1 MKPLTSHYSS
11 QTKPLLKI
19 SLIVS
24 FMLSG
29 AFADSLNTLESSTI
43 RPDNETRKVNLGR
56 SVVTAS
62 GYEQDIKTAPAS
74 ISIIPKEEI
83 LTRPIRDIGD
93 AVQDVPGVYVEQDK
107 TGQNSISMRGLSS
120 EYTLILIDGKR
131 QNTTRGFV
139 QNGLGNQ
146 TSFMPPPSMIERI
159 EVIRGPASTIY
170 GSDAM
175 GGVINIITKKH
186 TNTFTSGIQMET
198 KLFEPNSEWGNVYG
212 TNAYMNIPLLKDKL
226 SLNLRGSAR
235 YNDANEFLKPSWV
248 SPSSNGNPYAAHS
261 STGSR
266 NFMGGFRLNY
276 TPTSRDYIYLDSEIY
291 NGRLGSL
298 NTSSNSI
305 TSIQELFKVN
315 SVLSHD
321 GNYEWG
327 KLSSYVQHSY
337 NLIAPHA
344 GYDTSTKNGIP
355 IGADK
360 GDYINY
366 AGKRTAQNA
375 IFQSTYTNDF
385 DLNNYG
391 AIIFNGGVYY
401 QFENLIGEI
410 SSKHRNMHQNQAAIF
425 AEGEYLINE
434 TISTTLGLR
443 YNYSDRFATVPNPRF
458 YVNYNPTDWLTFKA
472 GVANGVLIP
481 TLLQTT
487 DGVITTSSGNSS
499 TTESYGNP
507 NLKPEQSWNYELSA
521 IVDTDPAMFILTG
534 YYTDFNNQIET
545 LQGITGG
552 TQIPGTNQTCP
563 GNGTTCSTYRNVEK
577 SLVSGAELSAK
588 IKPIGGFSLDAGYGY
603 TYTEALS
610 GSGKG
615 EPINSIPRHSF
626 TITPKYQYGNFDM
639 YVRWSGKY
647 KTPTPYAGS
656 NSRTNVREIV
666 GQYYKDYQLVDVAA
680 SYKIGKHYALTLAV
694 NNLFDVYFM
703 DYASYTSGGNSST
716 TNAQNKYQRILPSR
730 NYWISFRADF

>member
-1 MKPLTSHYSS
+1 MKPSTSHCIT
-11 QTKPLLKI
+11 QKNCFNI
-19 SLIVS
+19 ALILS
-24 FMLSG
+24 FLFSG
-29 AFADSLNTLESSTI
+29 SFADSLNTLESNAT

-62 GYEQDIKTAPAS
+62 GYEQDMKTAPAS

-120 EYTLILIDGKR
+120 TYTLILIDGKR

-248 SPSSNGNPYAAHS
+248 SPSQNSNPYAAHS

-266 NFMGGFRLNY
+266 NFSGGFRLNY
-276 TPTSRDYIYLDSEIY
+276 TPTSSDYIYLDSEVY
-291 NGRLGSL
+291 NGRLGTL
-298 NTSSNSI
+298 NTSSSSI

-344 GYDTSTKNGIP
+344 NVG

-366 AGKRTAQNA
+366 ANKRTSQNA

-401 QFENLIGEI
+401 QFENLIGTI

-425 AEGEYLINE
+425 AEGEYLISE
-434 TISTTLGLR
+434 SISTTLGLR

-472 GVANGVLIP
+472 GVANGMLIP

-487 DGVITTSSGNSS
+487 DGVITTSTSSGSS

-545 LQGITGG
+545 LQGITGN
-552 TQIPGTNQTCP
+552 TQIPGTNQICP
-563 GNGTTCSTYRNVEK
+563 GSSTCSTYRNVEK

-603 TYTEALS
+603 TYTKALS

-656 NSRTNVREIV
+656 NARTNVREIV

-703 DYASYTSGGNSST
+703 DYASYTTNGGGQSST

>member
-1 MKPLTSHYSS
+1 MKPSTSHRIT
-11 QTKPLLKI
+11 QKTAFKNI
-19 SLIVS
+19 ALILGLS
-24 FMLSG
+24 FSG
-29 AFADSLNTLESSTI
+29 SFADSLNTLESSTI

-56 SVVTAS
+56 SVVTAA

-212 TNAYMNIPLLKDKL
+212 TNAHMNIPLLKDKL

-266 NFMGGFRLNY
+266 NFSGGFRLNY
-276 TPTSRDYIYLDSEIY
+276 TPTSNDYIYLDSEIY

-344 GYDTSTKNGIP
+344 NVG

-366 AGKRTAQNA
+366 ANKRTAQNA

-401 QFENLIGEI
+401 QFENLIGTI
-410 SSKHRNMHQNQAAIF
+410 SNKHRNMHQNQAAIF
-425 AEGEYLINE
+425 AEGEYLISE
-434 TISTTLGLR
+434 SISTTLGLR

-487 DGVITTSSGNSS
+487 DGVITTSSSNSG

-545 LQGITGG
+545 LQGITGS

-563 GNGTTCSTYRNVEK
+563 GSGTTCSTYRNVEK

-656 NSRTNVREIV
+656 NARTNVREIV

-703 DYASYTSGGNSST
+703 DYASYASNGN

>member
-1 MKPLTSHYSS
+1 MKPSTSHCIT
-11 QTKPLLKI
+11 QKNCFNI
-19 SLIVS
+19 ALILS
-24 FMLSG
+24 FLFSG
-29 AFADSLNTLESSTI
+29 SFADSLNTLESNAT

-62 GYEQDIKTAPAS
+62 GYEQDMKTAPAS

-120 EYTLILIDGKR
+120 TYTLILIDGKR

-248 SPSSNGNPYAAHS
+248 SPSGNGNPYAAHS

-266 NFMGGFRLNY
+266 NFSGGFRLNY
-276 TPTSRDYIYLDSEIY
+276 TPTSSDYIYLDSEVY
-291 NGRLGSL
+291 NGRLGTL

-344 GYDTSTKNGIP
+344 NVD

-360 GDYINY
+360 GDYIKY
-366 AGKRTAQNA
+366 ANKRTSQNA

-401 QFENLIGEI
+401 QFENLIGTI

-425 AEGEYLINE
+425 AEGEYLISE
-434 TISTTLGLR
+434 SISTTLGLR

-472 GVANGVLIP
+472 GVANGMLIP

-487 DGVITTSSGNSS
+487 DGVITTSTSSGSSTS

-545 LQGITGG
+545 LQGITGN
-552 TQIPGTNQTCP
+552 TQIPGTNQICP
-563 GNGTTCSTYRNVEK
+563 GSSTCSTYRNVEK

-603 TYTEALS
+603 TYTKALS

-656 NSRTNVREIV
+656 NARTNVREIV

-703 DYASYTSGGNSST
+703 DYASYTTNGGGQSTT

>member
-1 MKPLTSHYSS
+1 MKLSTSHRIT
-11 QTKPLLKI
+11 QKTTFKNI
-19 SLIVS
+19 ALILGLS
-24 FMLSG
+24 FSG
-29 AFADSLNTLESSTI
+29 SFADSLNTLESSTT

-56 SVVTAS
+56 SVVTAA

-248 SPSSNGNPYAAHS
+248 SPSKNGNPYAAHS

-266 NFMGGFRLNY
+266 NFSGGFRLNY
-276 TPTSRDYIYLDSEIY
+276 TPTSSDYIYLDSEIY

-298 NTSSNSI
+298 NTSSSSI

-344 GYDTSTKNGIP
+344 GVG

-366 AGKRTAQNA
+366 ANKRTAQNA

-401 QFENLIGEI
+401 QFENLIGTI

-425 AEGEYLINE
+425 AEGEYLISE
-434 TISTTLGLR
+434 SISTTLGLR

-487 DGVITTSSGNSS
+487 DGVITTSTSGSS

-545 LQGITGG
+545 LQGITGD

-563 GNGTTCSTYRNVEK
+563 GSSTTCSTYRNVEK

-588 IKPIGGFSLDAGYGY
+588 IKPIGGFSLDAGYGH

-615 EPINSIPRHSF
+615 KPINSIPRHSF

-656 NSRTNVREIV
+656 NARTNVREIV

-703 DYASYTSGGNSST
+703 DYASYTSGNS

>member
-29 AFADSLNTLESSTI
+29 AFADSPNTLESSTDF
-43 RPDNETRKVNLGR
+43 RPSNETRKVNLGR

-120 EYTLILIDGKR
+120 SYTLILIDGKR

-266 NFMGGFRLNY
+266 NFSGGFRLNY

-298 NTSSNSI
+298 NTSSSSI

-344 GYDTSTKNGIP
+344 GVG

-366 AGKRTAQNA
+366 ANKRTAQNA

-401 QFENLIGEI
+401 QFENLIGTI

-472 GVANGVLIP
+472 GVANGMLIP

-487 DGVITTSSGNSS
+487 DGVITTSTSNSN

-521 IVDTDPAMFILTG
+521 IVDTDPATFILTG

-703 DYASYTSGGNSST
+703 DYASYASGNS

>member
-1 MKPLTSHYSS
+1 MKPSTSHRI
-11 QTKPLLKI
+11 TKNKTAFKNIALIL
-19 SLIVS
+19 SLS
-24 FMLSG
+24 LSG
-29 AFADSLNTLESSTI
+29 SFADSLNTLESNAT

-56 SVVTAS
+56 SVVTAA

-226 SLNLRGSAR
+226 SLNLRGSVR

-266 NFMGGFRLNY
+266 NFGGGFRLNY
-276 TPTSRDYIYLDSEIY
+276 TPTSSDYIYLDSEIY

-298 NTSSNSI
+298 NTSSSSI

-344 GYDTSTKNGIP
+344 GVG

-366 AGKRTAQNA
+366 ANKRTAQNA

-401 QFENLIGEI
+401 QFENLIGTI

-425 AEGEYLINE
+425 AEGEYLISE

-487 DGVITTSSGNSS
+487 DGVITTSSNNSS

-521 IVDTDPAMFILTG
+521 IVDTEPAMFILTG

-563 GNGTTCSTYRNVEK
+563 GSSTTCSTYRNVEK

-588 IKPIGGFSLDAGYGY
+588 IKPIGGFSLDAGYGH

-656 NSRTNVREIV
+656 NARTNVREIV

-703 DYASYTSGGNSST
+703 DYASYTSGNS

>member
-1 MKPLTSHYSS
+1 MKPSTSHCIT
-11 QTKPLLKI
+11 QKNCFNI
-19 SLIVS
+19 ALILS
-24 FMLSG
+24 FLFSG
-29 AFADSLNTLESSTI
+29 SFADSLNTLESNAT

-62 GYEQDIKTAPAS
+62 GYEQDMKTAPAS

-120 EYTLILIDGKR
+120 TYTLILIDGKR

-248 SPSSNGNPYAAHS
+248 SPSKNGNPYAAHS

-266 NFMGGFRLNY
+266 NFSGGFRLNY
-276 TPTSRDYIYLDSEIY
+276 TPTSSDYIYLDSEVY
-291 NGRLGSL
+291 NGRLGTL
-298 NTSSNSI
+298 NTSSSSI

-344 GYDTSTKNGIP
+344 NVG

-366 AGKRTAQNA
+366 ANKRTSQNA

-401 QFENLIGEI
+401 QFENLIGTI

-425 AEGEYLINE
+425 AEGEYLISE
-434 TISTTLGLR
+434 SISTTLGLR

-472 GVANGVLIP
+472 GVANGMLIP

-487 DGVITTSSGNSS
+487 DGVITTSTSSGSS

-545 LQGITGG
+545 LQGITSNA
-552 TQIPGTNQTCP
+552 QIPGTNQICP
-563 GNGTTCSTYRNVEK
+563 GSSTCSTYRNVEK

-603 TYTEALS
+603 TYTKALS

-656 NSRTNVREIV
+656 NARTNVREIV

-703 DYASYTSGGNSST
+703 DYASYTTNGGSGGQDST

>member
-1 MKPLTSHYSS
+1 MKLSTSHRIT
-11 QTKPLLKI
+11 QKTTFKNIALIL
-19 SLIVS
+19 SLS
-24 FMLSG
+24 LSG
-29 AFADSLNTLESSTI
+29 SFADSLNTLESNAT

-56 SVVTAS
+56 SVVTAA

-198 KLFEPNSEWGNVYG
+198 KLFEPKSEWGNVYG

-266 NFMGGFRLNY
+266 NFSGGFRLNY
-276 TPTSRDYIYLDSEIY
+276 TPTSNDYIYLDSEIY

-298 NTSSNSI
+298 NTSSKSI

-344 GYDTSTKNGIP
+344 GVG

-366 AGKRTAQNA
+366 ADKRTAQNA

-401 QFENLIGEI
+401 QFENLIGTI

-425 AEGEYLINE
+425 AEGEYLISE
-434 TISTTLGLR
+434 SISTTLGLR

-487 DGVITTSSGNSS
+487 DGVITTSSSNSG

-563 GNGTTCSTYRNVEK
+563 GTGTTCSTYRNVEK

-656 NSRTNVREIV
+656 NARTNVREIV

-703 DYASYTSGGNSST
+703 DYASYASNGN

>member
-1 MKPLTSHYSS
+1 MKPSTSHRIT
-11 QTKPLLKI
+11 QKTTFKNIALVL
-19 SLIVS
+19 SLS
-24 FMLSG
+24 LSG
-29 AFADSLNTLESSTI
+29 SFADSLNTLESNAT

-56 SVVTAS
+56 SVVTAA

-107 TGQNSISMRGLSS
+107 TGQNSISMRGLGS

-266 NFMGGFRLNY
+266 NFSGGFRLNY

-298 NTSSNSI
+298 NTSSSSI

-344 GYDTSTKNGIP
+344 GVG

-366 AGKRTAQNA
+366 ANKRTAQNA

-401 QFENLIGEI
+401 QFENLIGTI

-458 YVNYNPTDWLTFKA
+458 YVNYNPTDWLTFKV
-472 GVANGVLIP
+472 GVANGMLIP

-487 DGVITTSSGNSS
+487 DGVITTSTSNSS

-656 NSRTNVREIV
+656 NARTNVREIV

-703 DYASYTSGGNSST
+703 DYASYASGNS

>member
-1 MKPLTSHYSS
+1 MKLSTSHRIT
-11 QTKPLLKI
+11 QKTTFKI
-19 SLIVS
+19 SLVLS
-24 FMLSG
+24 LSLSG
-29 AFADSLNTLESSTI
+29 SFADSLNTLESSTT

-56 SVVTAS
+56 SVVTAA

-120 EYTLILIDGKR
+120 SYTLILIDGKR

-266 NFMGGFRLNY
+266 NFSGGFRLNY
-276 TPTSRDYIYLDSEIY
+276 TPTNRDYIYLDSEIY
-291 NGRLGSL
+291 NGRLGTL
-298 NTSSNSI
+298 NTSSRSI

-344 GYDTSTKNGIP
+344 NVG

-366 AGKRTAQNA
+366 ANKRTAQNA

-401 QFENLIGEI
+401 QFENLIGTI

-425 AEGEYLINE
+425 AEGEYLISE
-434 TISTTLGLR
+434 SISTTLGLR

-487 DGVITTSSGNSS
+487 DGVSLPQAPNST

-552 TQIPGTNQTCP
+552 TQIPGTNQICP
-563 GNGTTCSTYRNVEK
+563 GNSTTCSTYRNVEK

-656 NSRTNVREIV
+656 NARTNVREIV

-703 DYASYTSGGNSST
+703 DYASYTSGNG
-716 TNAQNKYQRILPSR
+716 TNAQNRYQRILPSR

>member
-1 MKPLTSHYSS
+1 MKPSTSHRI
-11 QTKPLLKI
+11 TKNKTALKNI
-19 SLIVS
+19 ALVLSLS
-24 FMLSG
+24 LSG
-29 AFADSLNTLESSTI
+29 SFADSLNTLESSTT

-56 SVVTAS
+56 SVVTAA

-266 NFMGGFRLNY
+266 NFSGGFRLNY
-276 TPTSRDYIYLDSEIY
+276 TPTSSDYIYLDSEIY

-344 GYDTSTKNGIP
+344 NVG

-366 AGKRTAQNA
+366 ANKRTAQNA

-401 QFENLIGEI
+401 QFENLIGTI
-410 SSKHRNMHQNQAAIF
+410 SNKHRNMHQNQAAIF
-425 AEGEYLINE
+425 AEGEYLISE
-434 TISTTLGLR
+434 SISTTLGLR

-487 DGVITTSSGNSS
+487 DGVITTSTSGSS

-563 GNGTTCSTYRNVEK
+563 GSGTTCSTYRNVEK

-610 GSGKG
+610 GLGKG

-656 NSRTNVREIV
+656 NARTNVREIV
-666 GQYYKDYQLVDVAA
+666 GQYYKDYQLVDVAT

-703 DYASYTSGGNSST
+703 DYASYTSGNS

>member
-1 MKPLTSHYSS
+1 MKPSTSHRI
-11 QTKPLLKI
+11 TKNKTAFKNIALIL
-19 SLIVS
+19 SLS
-24 FMLSG
+24 LSG
-29 AFADSLNTLESSTI
+29 SFADSLNTLESNAT

-56 SVVTAS
+56 SVVTAA

-266 NFMGGFRLNY
+266 NFSGGFRLNY
-276 TPTSRDYIYLDSEIY
+276 TPTSNDYIYLDSEIY

-344 GYDTSTKNGIP
+344 NVG

-366 AGKRTAQNA
+366 ANKRTAQNA

-401 QFENLIGEI
+401 QFENLIGTI

-425 AEGEYLINE
+425 AEGEYLISE
-434 TISTTLGLR
+434 SISTTLGLR

-487 DGVITTSSGNSS
+487 DGVITTSSSNST

-545 LQGITGG
+545 LQGITGS
-552 TQIPGTNQTCP
+552 TQIPGTNQICP
-563 GNGTTCSTYRNVEK
+563 GNSTTCSTYRNVEK

-656 NSRTNVREIV
+656 NARTNVREIV

-703 DYASYTSGGNSST
+703 DYASYTSNGN
-716 TNAQNKYQRILPSR
+716 TNAQNRYQRILPSR

>member
-1 MKPLTSHYSS
+1 MKPSTSHCIT
-11 QTKPLLKI
+11 QKNCFNI
-19 SLIVS
+19 ALILS
-24 FMLSG
+24 FLFSG
-29 AFADSLNTLESSTI
+29 SFADSLNTLESNAT

-62 GYEQDIKTAPAS
+62 GYEQDMKTAPAS
-74 ISIIPKEEI
+74 ISIIPKEDI

-120 EYTLILIDGKR
+120 TYTLILIDGKR

-248 SPSSNGNPYAAHS
+248 SPSNNGNPYAAHS

-266 NFMGGFRLNY
+266 NFSGGFRLNY
-276 TPTSRDYIYLDSEIY
+276 TPTSSDYIYLDSEVY
-291 NGRLGSL
+291 NGRLGTL
-298 NTSSNSI
+298 NTSSSSI

-344 GYDTSTKNGIP
+344 NVD

-360 GDYINY
+360 GDYIKY
-366 AGKRTAQNA
+366 ANKRTSQNA

-401 QFENLIGEI
+401 QFENLIGTI

-425 AEGEYLINE
+425 AEGEYLISE
-434 TISTTLGLR
+434 SISTTLGLR

-472 GVANGVLIP
+472 GVANGMLIP

-487 DGVITTSSGNSS
+487 DGVITTSTSSGSSTS

-545 LQGITGG
+545 LQGITGN
-552 TQIPGTNQTCP
+552 TQIPGTNQICP
-563 GNGTTCSTYRNVEK
+563 GSSTCSTYRNVEK

-603 TYTEALS
+603 TYTKALS

-656 NSRTNVREIV
+656 NARTNVREIV

-703 DYASYTSGGNSST
+703 DYASYTTSGKKGQSTT

>member
-1 MKPLTSHYSS
+1 
-11 QTKPLLKI
+11 
-19 SLIVS
+19 
-24 FMLSG
+24 
-29 AFADSLNTLESSTI
+29 
-43 RPDNETRKVNLGR
+43 
-56 SVVTAS
+56 
-62 GYEQDIKTAPAS
+62 
-74 ISIIPKEEI
+74 
-83 LTRPIRDIGD
+83 
-93 AVQDVPGVYVEQDK
+93 
-107 TGQNSISMRGLSS
+107 
-120 EYTLILIDGKR
+120 
-131 QNTTRGFV
+131 
-139 QNGLGNQ
+139 
-146 TSFMPPPSMIERI
+146 
-159 EVIRGPASTIY
+159 
-170 GSDAM
+170 
-175 GGVINIITKKH
+175 
-186 TNTFTSGIQMET
+186 MET

-266 NFMGGFRLNY
+266 NFSGGFRLNY
-276 TPTSRDYIYLDSEIY
+276 TPTNRDYIYLDSEIY
-291 NGRLGSL
+291 NGRLGTL
-298 NTSSNSI
+298 NTSSRSI

-344 GYDTSTKNGIP
+344 NVG

-366 AGKRTAQNA
+366 ANKRTAQNA

-401 QFENLIGEI
+401 QFENLIGTI

-425 AEGEYLINE
+425 AEGEYLISE
-434 TISTTLGLR
+434 SISTTLGLR

-487 DGVITTSSGNSS
+487 DGVITTSSSNST

-552 TQIPGTNQTCP
+552 TQIPGTNQICP
-563 GNGTTCSTYRNVEK
+563 GNSTTCSTYRNVEK

-656 NSRTNVREIV
+656 NARTNVREIV

-703 DYASYTSGGNSST
+703 DYASYTSGSD
-716 TNAQNKYQRILPSR
+716 TNAQNRYQRILPSR

>member
-1 MKPLTSHYSS
+1 MKLSTSHRIT
-11 QTKPLLKI
+11 QKTTFKI
-19 SLIVS
+19 SLVLS
-24 FMLSG
+24 LSLSG
-29 AFADSLNTLESSTI
+29 SFADSLNTLESSTT

-56 SVVTAS
+56 SVVTAA

-120 EYTLILIDGKR
+120 SYTLILIDGKR

-266 NFMGGFRLNY
+266 NFSGGFRLNY
-276 TPTSRDYIYLDSEIY
+276 TPTNRDYIYLDSEIY
-291 NGRLGSL
+291 NGRLGTL
-298 NTSSNSI
+298 NTSSRSI

-344 GYDTSTKNGIP
+344 NVG

-366 AGKRTAQNA
+366 ANKRTAQNA

-401 QFENLIGEI
+401 QFENLIGTI

-425 AEGEYLINE
+425 AEGEYLISE
-434 TISTTLGLR
+434 SISTTLGLR

-487 DGVITTSSGNSS
+487 DGVITTSSSNST

-552 TQIPGTNQTCP
+552 TQIPGTNQICP
-563 GNGTTCSTYRNVEK
+563 GNSTTCSTYRNVEK

-656 NSRTNVREIV
+656 NARTNVREIV
-666 GQYYKDYQLVDVAA
+666 G
-680 SYKIGKHYALTLAV
+680 
-694 NNLFDVYFM
+694 
-703 DYASYTSGGNSST
+703 
-716 TNAQNKYQRILPSR
+716 
-730 NYWISFRADF
+730 

>member
-1 MKPLTSHYSS
+1 MKLSTSHRIT
-11 QTKPLLKI
+11 QKTTFKI
-19 SLIVS
+19 SLVLS
-24 FMLSG
+24 LSLSG
-29 AFADSLNTLESSTI
+29 SFADSLNTLESSTT

-56 SVVTAS
+56 SVVTAA

-120 EYTLILIDGKR
+120 SYTLILIDGKR

-146 TSFMPPPSMIERI
+146 TSFMPPSSMIERI

-266 NFMGGFRLNY
+266 NFSGGFRLNY
-276 TPTSRDYIYLDSEIY
+276 TPTNRDYIYLDSEIY
-291 NGRLGSL
+291 NGRLGTL
-298 NTSSNSI
+298 NTSSRSI

-344 GYDTSTKNGIP
+344 NVG

-366 AGKRTAQNA
+366 ANKRTAQNA

-401 QFENLIGEI
+401 QFENLIGTI

-425 AEGEYLINE
+425 AEGEYLISE
-434 TISTTLGLR
+434 SISTTLGLR

-487 DGVITTSSGNSS
+487 DGVITTSSSNST

-552 TQIPGTNQTCP
+552 TQIPGTNQICP
-563 GNGTTCSTYRNVEK
+563 GNSTTCSTYRNVEK

-656 NSRTNVREIV
+656 NARTNVREIV

-703 DYASYTSGGNSST
+703 DYASYTSGSD
-716 TNAQNKYQRILPSR
+716 TNAQNRYQRILPSR

>member
-1 MKPLTSHYSS
+1 MKLSTSHRIT
-11 QTKPLLKI
+11 QKTTFKNIALVL
-19 SLIVS
+19 SLS
-24 FMLSG
+24 LSG
-29 AFADSLNTLESSTI
+29 SFADSLNTLESNATH
-43 RPDNETRKVNLGR
+43 PDNETRKVNLGR
-56 SVVTAS
+56 SVVTAA

-266 NFMGGFRLNY
+266 NFSGGFRLNY
-276 TPTSRDYIYLDSEIY
+276 TPTSSDYIYLDSEIY

-344 GYDTSTKNGIP
+344 GVG

-366 AGKRTAQNA
+366 ANKRTAQNA

-401 QFENLIGEI
+401 QFENLIGTI

-425 AEGEYLINE
+425 AEGEYLISE
-434 TISTTLGLR
+434 SISTTLGLR

-487 DGVITTSSGNSS
+487 DGVITTSSSNST

-563 GNGTTCSTYRNVEK
+563 GSSTTCSTYRNVEK

-656 NSRTNVREIV
+656 NARTNVREIV

-703 DYASYTSGGNSST
+703 DYASYTSGNS
-716 TNAQNKYQRILPSR
+716 TNAQNRYQRILPSR

>member
-1 MKPLTSHYSS
+1 MKPSTSHCIT
-11 QTKPLLKI
+11 QKNCFNI
-19 SLIVS
+19 ALILS
-24 FMLSG
+24 FLFSG
-29 AFADSLNTLESSTI
+29 SFADSLNTLESNAT

-62 GYEQDIKTAPAS
+62 GYEQDMKTAPAS

-120 EYTLILIDGKR
+120 TYTLILIDGKR

-248 SPSSNGNPYAAHS
+248 SPSKNGNPYAAHS

-266 NFMGGFRLNY
+266 NFSGGFRLNY
-276 TPTSRDYIYLDSEIY
+276 TPTSSDYIYLDSEVY
-291 NGRLGSL
+291 NGRLGTL
-298 NTSSNSI
+298 NTSSSSI

-344 GYDTSTKNGIP
+344 NVG

-366 AGKRTAQNA
+366 ANKRTSQNA

-401 QFENLIGEI
+401 QFENLIGTI

-425 AEGEYLINE
+425 AEGEYLISE
-434 TISTTLGLR
+434 SISTTLGLR

-472 GVANGVLIP
+472 GVANGMLIP

-487 DGVITTSSGNSS
+487 DGVITTSTSSGSS

-545 LQGITGG
+545 LQGITSNA
-552 TQIPGTNQTCP
+552 QIPGTNQICP
-563 GNGTTCSTYRNVEK
+563 GSSTCSTYRNVEK

-603 TYTEALS
+603 TYTKALS

-656 NSRTNVREIV
+656 NARTNVREIV

-703 DYASYTSGGNSST
+703 DYASYTTNGGSGGQGST

>member
-1 MKPLTSHYSS
+1 MKLSTSHRIT
-11 QTKPLLKI
+11 QKTTFKI
-19 SLIVS
+19 SLVLS
-24 FMLSG
+24 LSLSG
-29 AFADSLNTLESSTI
+29 SFADSLNTLESSTT

-56 SVVTAS
+56 SVVTAA

-120 EYTLILIDGKR
+120 SYTLILIDGKR

-266 NFMGGFRLNY
+266 NFSGGFRLNY
-276 TPTSRDYIYLDSEIY
+276 TPTNRDYIYLDSEIY
-291 NGRLGSL
+291 NGRLGTL
-298 NTSSNSI
+298 NTSSRSI

-344 GYDTSTKNGIP
+344 NVG

-366 AGKRTAQNA
+366 ANKRTAQNA

-401 QFENLIGEI
+401 QFENLIGTI

-425 AEGEYLINE
+425 AEGEYLISE
-434 TISTTLGLR
+434 SISTTLGLR

-487 DGVITTSSGNSS
+487 DGVITTSSSNST

-552 TQIPGTNQTCP
+552 TQIPGTNQICP
-563 GNGTTCSTYRNVEK
+563 GNSTTCSTYRNVEK

-656 NSRTNVREIV
+656 NARTNVREIV

-703 DYASYTSGGNSST
+703 DYASYTSGSD
-716 TNAQNKYQRILPSR
+716 TNAQNRYQRILPSR

>member
-1 MKPLTSHYSS
+1 MKPSTSHRI
-11 QTKPLLKI
+11 TKNKTAFKNIALVLG
-19 SLIVS
+19 LS
-24 FMLSG
+24 FSG
-29 AFADSLNTLESSTI
+29 SFADSLNTLESNAT

-56 SVVTAS
+56 SVVTAA

-248 SPSSNGNPYAAHS
+248 SPSKNGNPYAAHS

-266 NFMGGFRLNY
+266 NFSGGFRLNY
-276 TPTSRDYIYLDSEIY
+276 TPTSSDYIYLDSEVY

-344 GYDTSTKNGIP
+344 NVG

-366 AGKRTAQNA
+366 ANKRTAQNA

-401 QFENLIGEI
+401 QFENLIGTI

-425 AEGEYLINE
+425 AEGEYLISE
-434 TISTTLGLR
+434 SISTTLGLR

-487 DGVITTSSGNSS
+487 DGVITTSSSNSG

-552 TQIPGTNQTCP
+552 TQIPGTNQICP
-563 GNGTTCSTYRNVEK
+563 GNSTTCSTYRNVEK

-656 NSRTNVREIV
+656 NARTNVREIV

-703 DYASYTSGGNSST
+703 DYASYASNGN
-716 TNAQNKYQRILPSR
+716 TNAQNRYQRILPSR

>member
-1 MKPLTSHYSS
+1 MKPSTSHCITQKNCFNIALILS
-11 QTKPLLKI
+11 LL
-19 SLIVS
+19 
-24 FMLSG
+24 FSG
-29 AFADSLNTLESSTI
+29 SFADSLNTLESNAT

-62 GYEQDIKTAPAS
+62 GYEQDMKTAPAS

-120 EYTLILIDGKR
+120 TYTLILIDGKR

-248 SPSSNGNPYAAHS
+248 SPSKNGNPYAAHS

-266 NFMGGFRLNY
+266 NFSGGFRLNY
-276 TPTSRDYIYLDSEIY
+276 TPTSSDYIYLDSEVY
-291 NGRLGSL
+291 NGRLGTL
-298 NTSSNSI
+298 NTSSSSI

-344 GYDTSTKNGIP
+344 NVG

-366 AGKRTAQNA
+366 ANKRTSQNA

-401 QFENLIGEI
+401 QFENLIGTI

-425 AEGEYLINE
+425 AEGEYLISE
-434 TISTTLGLR
+434 SISTTLGLR

-472 GVANGVLIP
+472 GVANGMLIP

-487 DGVITTSSGNSS
+487 DGVITTSTSSGSS

-545 LQGITGG
+545 LQGITSNA
-552 TQIPGTNQTCP
+552 QIPGTNQICP
-563 GNGTTCSTYRNVEK
+563 GSSTCSTYRNVEK

-603 TYTEALS
+603 TYTKALS

-615 EPINSIPRHSF
+615 ESINSIPRHSF

-656 NSRTNVREIV
+656 NARTNVREIV

-703 DYASYTSGGNSST
+703 DYASYTTNGGSGGQGST

>member
-1 MKPLTSHYSS
+1 MKPSTSHCIT
-11 QTKPLLKI
+11 QKNCFNI
-19 SLIVS
+19 ALILS
-24 FMLSG
+24 FLFSG
-29 AFADSLNTLESSTI
+29 SFADSLNTLESNAT

-62 GYEQDIKTAPAS
+62 GYEQDMKTAPAS

-120 EYTLILIDGKR
+120 TYTLILIDGKR

-248 SPSSNGNPYAAHS
+248 SPSKNGNPYAAHS

-266 NFMGGFRLNY
+266 NFSGGFRLNY
-276 TPTSRDYIYLDSEIY
+276 TPTNRDYIYLDSEVY
-291 NGRLGSL
+291 NGRLGTL
-298 NTSSNSI
+298 NTSSRSI

-344 GYDTSTKNGIP
+344 NVG

-366 AGKRTAQNA
+366 ANKRTSQNA

-401 QFENLIGEI
+401 QFENLIGTI

-425 AEGEYLINE
+425 AEGEYLISE
-434 TISTTLGLR
+434 SISTTLGLR

-472 GVANGVLIP
+472 GVANGMLIP

-487 DGVITTSSGNSS
+487 DGVITTSTSSGNSTS

-545 LQGITGG
+545 LQGITGNA
-552 TQIPGTNQTCP
+552 QIPGTNQICP
-563 GNGTTCSTYRNVEK
+563 GSSTCSTYRNVEK

-603 TYTEALS
+603 TYTKALS

-656 NSRTNVREIV
+656 NARTNVREIV

-703 DYASYTSGGNSST
+703 DYASYTTNGGSGGQGST

>member
-1 MKPLTSHYSS
+1 MKPSTSHCIT
-11 QTKPLLKI
+11 QKNCFNI
-19 SLIVS
+19 ALILS
-24 FMLSG
+24 FLFSG
-29 AFADSLNTLESSTI
+29 SFADSLNTLESNAT

-62 GYEQDIKTAPAS
+62 GYEQDMKTAPAS

-120 EYTLILIDGKR
+120 TYTLILIDGKR

-248 SPSSNGNPYAAHS
+248 SPSKNGNPYAAHS

-266 NFMGGFRLNY
+266 NFSGGFRLNY
-276 TPTSRDYIYLDSEIY
+276 TPTNRDYIYLDSEVY
-291 NGRLGSL
+291 NGRLGTL
-298 NTSSNSI
+298 NTSSSSI

-344 GYDTSTKNGIP
+344 NVG

-366 AGKRTAQNA
+366 ANKRTAQNA

-401 QFENLIGEI
+401 QFENLIGTI

-425 AEGEYLINE
+425 AEGEYLISE
-434 TISTTLGLR
+434 SISTTLGLR

-487 DGVITTSSGNSS
+487 DGVITTSSSNST

-552 TQIPGTNQTCP
+552 TQIPGTNQICP
-563 GNGTTCSTYRNVEK
+563 GSSTCSTYRNVEK

-656 NSRTNVREIV
+656 NARTNVREIV

-703 DYASYTSGGNSST
+703 DYASYTTNGGSGGQGGT

>member
-1 MKPLTSHYSS
+1 MKPSTSHCIT
-11 QTKPLLKI
+11 QKNCFNI
-19 SLIVS
+19 ALILS
-24 FMLSG
+24 FLFSG
-29 AFADSLNTLESSTI
+29 SFADSLNTLESNAT

-62 GYEQDIKTAPAS
+62 GYEQDMKTAPAS

-120 EYTLILIDGKR
+120 TYTLILIDGKR

-248 SPSSNGNPYAAHS
+248 SPSKNGNPYAAHS

-266 NFMGGFRLNY
+266 NFSGGFRLNY
-276 TPTSRDYIYLDSEIY
+276 TPTSSDYIYLDSEVY
-291 NGRLGSL
+291 NGRLGTL
-298 NTSSNSI
+298 NTSSSSI

-344 GYDTSTKNGIP
+344 NVG

-366 AGKRTAQNA
+366 ANKRTSQNA

-401 QFENLIGEI
+401 QFENLIGTI

-425 AEGEYLINE
+425 AEGEYLISE
-434 TISTTLGLR
+434 SISTTLGLR

-472 GVANGVLIP
+472 GVANGMLIP

-487 DGVITTSSGNSS
+487 DGVITTSTSSGSS

-545 LQGITGG
+545 LQGITGN
-552 TQIPGTNQTCP
+552 TQIPGTNQICP
-563 GNGTTCSTYRNVEK
+563 GSSTCSTYRNVEK

-603 TYTEALS
+603 TYTKALS

-656 NSRTNVREIV
+656 NARTNVREIV

-703 DYASYTSGGNSST
+703 DYASYTTNGGSGGHGST

>member
-1 MKPLTSHYSS
+1 MKPSTSHRI
-11 QTKPLLKI
+11 TKNKTAFKNIALIL
-19 SLIVS
+19 SLS
-24 FMLSG
+24 LSG
-29 AFADSLNTLESSTI
+29 SFADSLNTLESSTT

-56 SVVTAS
+56 SVVTAA

-248 SPSSNGNPYAAHS
+248 SPSKNGNPYAAHS

-266 NFMGGFRLNY
+266 NFSGGFRLNY
-276 TPTSRDYIYLDSEIY
+276 TPTSSDYIYLDSEIY

-298 NTSSNSI
+298 NTSSSSI

-344 GYDTSTKNGIP
+344 GVG

-366 AGKRTAQNA
+366 ANKRTAQNA

-401 QFENLIGEI
+401 QFENLIGTI

-425 AEGEYLINE
+425 AEGEYLISE
-434 TISTTLGLR
+434 SISTTLGLR

-458 YVNYNPTDWLTFKA
+458 YVNYNPTDWLTFKV

-487 DGVITTSSGNSS
+487 DGVITTSSSNSG

-563 GNGTTCSTYRNVEK
+563 GSSTTCSTYRNVEK

-656 NSRTNVREIV
+656 NARTNVREIV

-703 DYASYTSGGNSST
+703 DYASYTSNGN

>member
-1 MKPLTSHYSS
+1 MKPSTSHCITQKNCFNIALILS
-11 QTKPLLKI
+11 LL
-19 SLIVS
+19 
-24 FMLSG
+24 FSG
-29 AFADSLNTLESSTI
+29 SFADSLNTLESNAT

-62 GYEQDIKTAPAS
+62 GYEQDMKTAPAS

-120 EYTLILIDGKR
+120 TYTLILIDGKR

-248 SPSSNGNPYAAHS
+248 SPSKNGNPYAAHS

-266 NFMGGFRLNY
+266 NFSGGFRLNY
-276 TPTSRDYIYLDSEIY
+276 TPTSSDYIYLDSEVY
-291 NGRLGSL
+291 NGRLGTL
-298 NTSSNSI
+298 NTSSSSI

-344 GYDTSTKNGIP
+344 NVG

-366 AGKRTAQNA
+366 ANKRTSQNA

-401 QFENLIGEI
+401 QFENLIGTI

-425 AEGEYLINE
+425 AEGEYLISE
-434 TISTTLGLR
+434 SISTTLGLR

-472 GVANGVLIP
+472 GVANGMLIP

-487 DGVITTSSGNSS
+487 DGVITTSTSSGSS

-545 LQGITGG
+545 LQGITSNA
-552 TQIPGTNQTCP
+552 QIPGTNQICP
-563 GNGTTCSTYRNVEK
+563 DSSTCSTYRNVEK

-603 TYTEALS
+603 TYTKALS

-615 EPINSIPRHSF
+615 ESINSIPRHSF

-656 NSRTNVREIV
+656 NARTNVREIV

-703 DYASYTSGGNSST
+703 DYASYTTNGGSGGQGST

>member
-1 MKPLTSHYSS
+1 MKLSTSHRIT
-11 QTKPLLKI
+11 QKTTFKI
-19 SLIVS
+19 SLVLS
-24 FMLSG
+24 LSLSG
-29 AFADSLNTLESSTI
+29 SFADSLNTLESSTT

-56 SVVTAS
+56 SVVTAA

-120 EYTLILIDGKR
+120 SYTLILIDGKR

-139 QNGLGNQ
+139 QSGLGNQ

-266 NFMGGFRLNY
+266 NFSGGFRLNY
-276 TPTSRDYIYLDSEIY
+276 TPTNRDYIYLDSEIY
-291 NGRLGSL
+291 NGRLGTL
-298 NTSSNSI
+298 NTSRNSI

-344 GYDTSTKNGIP
+344 NVG

-366 AGKRTAQNA
+366 ANKRTAQNA

-401 QFENLIGEI
+401 QFENLIGTI

-425 AEGEYLINE
+425 AEGEYLISE
-434 TISTTLGLR
+434 SISTTLGLR

-487 DGVITTSSGNSS
+487 DGVITTSSSNST

-552 TQIPGTNQTCP
+552 TQIPGTNQICP
-563 GNGTTCSTYRNVEK
+563 GNSTTCSTYRNVEK

-656 NSRTNVREIV
+656 NARTNVREIV

-703 DYASYTSGGNSST
+703 DYASYTSGSN
-716 TNAQNKYQRILPSR
+716 TNAQNRYQRILPSR